1 MCWNDKY
8 LIPEKEY
15 PTHKVVW
22 VKLSGSGGGT
32 WWPGYVVTSGE
43 NGIQVGFWSE
53 DDEQDV

>member
-1 MCWNDKY
+1 
-8 LIPEKEY
+8 
-15 PTHKVVW
+15 